1 MRDKLGDK
9 QRLLHIQEAISEIE
23 RYTHQSTFK
32 DFTEN
37 SMMRFAVVKQVEI
50 IGEAANHLSS
60 EIIILSKEVDWATII
75 SARNIFVHEYFG
87 IDDFILWD
95 IVKIDLPDLKIK
107 IASILQNLT

>member
-1 MRDKLGDK
+1 MRDKLGDT
-9 QRLLHIQEAISEIE
+9 QRLLHIQDAIAEIE
-23 RYTHQSTFK
+23 RYTHQTTFE

-50 IGEAANHLSS
+50 IGEAANHLSYDLI
-60 EIIILSKEVDWATII
+60 ELYKEVEWATII

-95 IVKIDLPDLKIK
+95 IVKIDLPEIKIK
-107 IASILQNLT
+107 IATILQNLT

>member
-9 QRLLHIQEAISEIE
+9 QRLIHIQEAIAEIE
-23 RYTHQSTFK
+23 RYTHHSTFE

-37 SMMRFAVVKQVEI
+37 SMMKFAVVKQVEI

-60 EIIILSKEVDWATII
+60 ELTELYKEVDWADIV

-95 IVKIDLPDLKIK
+95 IVKIDLPDIKIK
-107 IASILQNLT
+107 ITNILQNLL